1 MTDVMPEELVDLDEL
16 AGGEAVRPAD
26 SSLDAVDEQ
35 LIDRLVGRAREGGAA
50 ATGEGGLLA
59 QLTKRLWSPRWRAS

>member
-16 AGGEAVRPAD
+16 ADGEAARPAD

-35 LIDRLVGRAREGGAA
+35 LIDRLVGRAREGG
-50 ATGEGGLLA
+50 L
-59 QLTKRLWSPRWRAS
+59 QLRARR